1 MPVKDTTMFYYLEGK
16 LLLPEMNTAV
26 IDCGGVG
33 YRLTVSGSTRQE
45 ISSKVGQTVRLYT
58 VLSVRE
64 DAMELYGFS
73 TEEERLAYE
82 QLTSVSGVGPKAA
95 ISILSALTVERLNKA
110 VLTGDVKSIATAQ
123 GVGNKTAARVI
134 LELKDHLAKVLGM
147 KAEDLPDV
155 PDGGQDLGDA
165 LNALMVLGYTRA
177 EATAALRKIKTA
189 GKSSEELIKEGLKI
203 LSKA

>member
-1 MPVKDTTMFYYLEGK
+1 MFYYLEGK

-189 GKSSEELIKEGLKI
+189 GKSTEELIKEGLKI

>member
-73 TEEERLAYE
+73 TEEERLAYV

-189 GKSSEELIKEGLKI
+189 GKSTEELIKEGLKI

>member
-1 MPVKDTTMFYYLEGK
+1 MPVKETTMFYYLEGK

-33 YRLTVSGSTRQE
+33 YRLTVSGSTRPE

-110 VLTGDVKSIATAQ
+110 VLTGNVKSIATAQ

-189 GKSSEELIKEGLKI
+189 GKSTEELIKEGLKI

>member
-1 MPVKDTTMFYYLEGK
+1 MFYYLEGK

-110 VLTGDVKSIATAQ
+110 VLTGNVKSIATAQ

-189 GKSSEELIKEGLKI
+189 GKSTEELIKEGLKI

>member
-1 MPVKDTTMFYYLEGK
+1 MPVKETTMFYYLEGK

-147 KAEDLPDV
+147 KAVDLPDV

-189 GKSSEELIKEGLKI
+189 GKSTEELIKEGLKI

>member
-1 MPVKDTTMFYYLEGK
+1 MFYYLEGK

-110 VLTGDVKSIATAQ
+110 VLTGNVKSIATAQ

-147 KAEDLPDV
+147 NAEDLPDV
-155 PDGGQDLGDA
+155 PDGGQNLGDA

-189 GKSSEELIKEGLKI
+189 GKSTEELIKEGLKI

>member
-1 MPVKDTTMFYYLEGK
+1 MFYYLEGK

-33 YRLTVSGSTRQE
+33 YRLTVSGSTRQK

-155 PDGGQDLGDA
+155 PDGGQDMGDA

-189 GKSSEELIKEGLKI
+189 GKSTEELIKEGLKI

>member
-1 MPVKDTTMFYYLEGK
+1 MPVKETTMFYYLEGK

-73 TEEERLAYE
+73 TEEKRLAYE

-189 GKSSEELIKEGLKI
+189 GKSTEELIKEGLKI

>member
-1 MPVKDTTMFYYLEGK
+1 MFYYLEGK

-33 YRLTVSGSTRQE
+33 YRLTVSGSTRQK

-189 GKSSEELIKEGLKI
+189 GKSTEELIKEGLKI

>member
-1 MPVKDTTMFYYLEGK
+1 M
-16 LLLPEMNTAV
+16 
-26 IDCGGVG
+26 
-33 YRLTVSGSTRQE
+33 
-45 ISSKVGQTVRLYT
+45 
-58 VLSVRE
+58 
-64 DAMELYGFS
+64 
-73 TEEERLAYE
+73 
-82 QLTSVSGVGPKAA
+82 
-95 ISILSALTVERLNKA
+95 NKA

-177 EATAALRKIKTA
+177 EATALRKIKTA
-189 GKSSEELIKEGLKI
+189 GKSTEELIKEGLKI

>member
-33 YRLTVSGSTRQE
+33 YRLTDSGSTRQE

-82 QLTSVSGVGPKAA
+82 QLTSGSGVGPKAA

-134 LELKDHLAKVLGM
+134 LELKDHLAKALGM

-165 LNALMVLGYTRA
+165 LNALMVVGYTRA
-177 EATAALRKIKTA
+177 EATAALRKNKTA
-189 GKSSEELIKEGLKI
+189 GKSTEELIKEGLKI

>member
-1 MPVKDTTMFYYLEGK
+1 MPVKETTMFYYLEGK

-64 DAMELYGFS
+64 DARELYGFS

-189 GKSSEELIKEGLKI
+189 GKSTEELIKEGLKI

>member
-1 MPVKDTTMFYYLEGK
+1 MPVKETTMFYYLEGK

-110 VLTGDVKSIATAQ
+110 VLTGNVKSIATAQ

-155 PDGGQDLGDA
+155 PDGGQNLGDA

-189 GKSSEELIKEGLKI
+189 GKSTEELIKEGLKI

>member
-1 MPVKDTTMFYYLEGK
+1 MPVKDTMMFYYLEGK

-189 GKSSEELIKEGLKI
+189 GKSTEELIKEGLKI

>member
-1 MPVKDTTMFYYLEGK
+1 MPVKETTMFYYLEGK

-177 EATAALRKIKTA
+177 EATAALRKVKTA
-189 GKSSEELIKEGLKI
+189 GKSTEELIKEGLKI

>member
-26 IDCGGVG
+26 IDYGGVG

-189 GKSSEELIKEGLKI
+189 GKSTEELIKEGLKI

>member
-73 TEEERLAYE
+73 PEEERLAYE

-189 GKSSEELIKEGLKI
+189 GKSTEELIKEGLKI

>member
-1 MPVKDTTMFYYLEGK
+1 MPVKETTMFYYFEGK

-147 KAEDLPDV
+147 KAENLPDV

-189 GKSSEELIKEGLKI
+189 GKSTEELIKEGLKI

>member
-1 MPVKDTTMFYYLEGK
+1 MPVKETTMFYYLEGK

-73 TEEERLAYE
+73 TEEERFAYE

-110 VLTGDVKSIATAQ
+110 VLTGNVKSIATAQ

-189 GKSSEELIKEGLKI
+189 GKSTEELIKEGLKI

>member
-1 MPVKDTTMFYYLEGK
+1 MFYYLEGK

-95 ISILSALTVERLNKA
+95 ISILSAMTVERLNKA

-189 GKSSEELIKEGLKI
+189 GKSTEELIKEGLKI

>member
-1 MPVKDTTMFYYLEGK
+1 MPVKETTMFYYLEGK

-110 VLTGDVKSIATAQ
+110 VLTGNVKSIATAQ

-189 GKSSEELIKEGLKI
+189 GKSTEELIKEGLKI

>member
-1 MPVKDTTMFYYLEGK
+1 MPVKETTMFYYLEGK

-45 ISSKVGQTVRLYT
+45 ISSKVGQTERLYT

-110 VLTGDVKSIATAQ
+110 VLTGNVKSIATAQ

-189 GKSSEELIKEGLKI
+189 GKSTEELIKEGLKI

>member
-1 MPVKDTTMFYYLEGK
+1 MPVKETTMFYYLEGK

-58 VLSVRE
+58 VLSGRE

-189 GKSSEELIKEGLKI
+189 GKSTEELIKEGLKI

>member
-155 PDGGQDLGDA
+155 PDGGQDPGDA

-189 GKSSEELIKEGLKI
+189 GKSTEELIKEGLKI

>member
-1 MPVKDTTMFYYLEGK
+1 M
-16 LLLPEMNTAV
+16 
-26 IDCGGVG
+26 
-33 YRLTVSGSTRQE
+33 
-45 ISSKVGQTVRLYT
+45 
-58 VLSVRE
+58 
-64 DAMELYGFS
+64 
-73 TEEERLAYE
+73 
-82 QLTSVSGVGPKAA
+82 
-95 ISILSALTVERLNKA
+95 NKA

-134 LELKDHLAKVLGM
+134 LELKDHLAKALGM

-189 GKSSEELIKEGLKI
+189 GKSTEELIKEGLKI

>member
-189 GKSSEELIKEGLKI
+189 GKSTEELIKEGLKI

>member
-64 DAMELYGFS
+64 DAMELYAFS

-189 GKSSEELIKEGLKI
+189 GKSTEELIKEGLKI

>member
-1 MPVKDTTMFYYLEGK
+1 MPVKETTMFYYLEGK

-147 KAEDLPDV
+147 KVEDLPDV

-189 GKSSEELIKEGLKI
+189 GKSTEELIKEGLKI

>member
-82 QLTSVSGVGPKAA
+82 QLTSASGVGPKAA

-189 GKSSEELIKEGLKI
+189 GKSTEELIKEGLKI

>member
-1 MPVKDTTMFYYLEGK
+1 M
-16 LLLPEMNTAV
+16 
-26 IDCGGVG
+26 
-33 YRLTVSGSTRQE
+33 
-45 ISSKVGQTVRLYT
+45 GQTVRLYT

-110 VLTGDVKSIATAQ
+110 VLTGNVKSIATAQ

-189 GKSSEELIKEGLKI
+189 GKSTEELIKEGLKI

>member
-1 MPVKDTTMFYYLEGK
+1 MFYYLEGK

-33 YRLTVSGSTRQE
+33 YRLTVSSTRQE

-110 VLTGDVKSIATAQ
+110 VLTVWAT
-123 GVGNKTAARVI
+123 KRRP
-134 LELKDHLAKVLGM
+134 E
-147 KAEDLPDV
+147 
-155 PDGGQDLGDA
+155 
-165 LNALMVLGYTRA
+165 
-177 EATAALRKIKTA
+177 
-189 GKSSEELIKEGLKI
+189 
-203 LSKA
+203 

>member
-1 MPVKDTTMFYYLEGK
+1 MPVKETTMFYYLEGK

-45 ISSKVGQTVRLYT
+45 ISSKVGRTVRLYT

-189 GKSSEELIKEGLKI
+189 GKSTEELIKEGLKI

>member
-1 MPVKDTTMFYYLEGK
+1 M
-16 LLLPEMNTAV
+16 
-26 IDCGGVG
+26 
-33 YRLTVSGSTRQE
+33 
-45 ISSKVGQTVRLYT
+45 
-58 VLSVRE
+58 
-64 DAMELYGFS
+64 
-73 TEEERLAYE
+73 
-82 QLTSVSGVGPKAA
+82 
-95 ISILSALTVERLNKA
+95 
-110 VLTGDVKSIATAQ
+110 
-123 GVGNKTAARVI
+123 I

-189 GKSSEELIKEGLKI
+189 GKSTEELIKEGLKI

>member
-1 MPVKDTTMFYYLEGK
+1 MFYYLEGK

-189 GKSSEELIKEGLKI
+189 GKSTEGLIKEGLKI

>member
-1 MPVKDTTMFYYLEGK
+1 MFYYLEGK

-26 IDCGGVG
+26 VDCGGVG
-33 YRLTVSGSTRQE
+33 YRLTISGSTRQE
-45 ISSKVGQTVRLYT
+45 ILSKAGQTVRLYT

-73 TEEERLAYE
+73 TEEEKLAYE
-82 QLTSVSGVGPKAA
+82 QLTSVSGVGSKAA

-134 LELKDHLAKVLGM
+134 LELKDRLAKVLGV
-147 KAEDLPDV
+147 KTEDLPDV
-155 PDGGQDLGDA
+155 PDGGQDIGDA

-177 EATAALRKIKTA
+177 EATAALRKIKTT
-189 GKSSEELIKEGLKI
+189 GKSTEELIKEGLKI